1 MEVAHRHAVSLKIMI
16 LPDARSGHRSAS
28 EAIIQ
33 EARDLHL
40 AQPMVTGRITGFRRL
55 VARLLGIDDVKPVV
69 VEIIDAQDRLEVLA
83 RKVHQILPDAMI
95 SWESVE
101 LWVPLEVIE

>member
-1 MEVAHRHAVSLKIMI
+1 MKVAHRHALSLKIMVP
-16 LPDARSGHRSAS
+16 PDARCGHLSAS

-33 EARDLHL
+33 VAHDLRL
-40 AQPMVTGRITGFRRL
+40 AKPIVTGRITGYRRL

-69 VEIIDAQDRLEVLA
+69 VEIIDAKDGLEALAGKVLNI
-83 RKVHQILPDAMI
+83 VPGAMI
-95 SWESVE
+95 SWETVE